1 VKIPEQGQ
9 MVCVRNR
16 YFIVTD
22 VEPYDSVDQSVILH
36 KVALEC
42 LDDDLMGE
50 EMELIWELE
59 LDNNKKVIDAIELPR
74 PEKNQFD
81 SWRTFRAFIDAI
93 KLPIHL
99 CRTCGQH
106 YFKVSTDQFW
116 ICLRVHKIWYSI

>member
-9 MVCVRNR
+9 MICVRNR

-36 KVALEC
+36 KVSLEC

-59 LDNNKKVIDAIELPR
+59 LENSKKVIDATELPR
-74 PEKNQFD
+74 PGKIGLTVGEPLERLLMLFNWSKSSLVF
-81 SWRTFRAFIDAI
+81 S
-93 KLPIHL
+93 
-99 CRTCGQH
+99 
-106 YFKVSTDQFW
+106 DQF
-116 ICLRVHKIWYSI
+116 CLLIVLRL